1 MDSIKNTNIA
11 KFDISPK
18 TTALLIIDM
27 QNDVMN
33 IVPPGIQVIPVI
45 KRVLDTCRSK
55 SIPVIHKI
63 RIQRSDGIDVE
74 KFRVEMFKQK
84 PYLVDG
90 TPGAEI
96 VPELKPAKGEFQ
108 VKGAR
113 FSGFF
118 QTDMQLVLARLG
130 VKKLVICGVQTPN
143 CIRSTVTDAIGYD
156 YDVILLKDATA
167 AQTQQVHE
175 ANLFDMNNMG
185 ITIISAE
192 EFLNIIA

>member
-1 MDSIKNTNIA
+1 MDSIKDTCIEIS
-11 KFDISPK
+11 DISPK

-33 IVPPGIQVIPVI
+33 MVPPGRQVIPVI
-45 KRVLDTCRSK
+45 KQVLDACRNKGIS
-55 SIPVIHKI
+55 VIHKV
-63 RIQRSDGIDVE
+63 RIQRPDGIDVE
-74 KFRVEMFKQK
+74 RFRVEMFKNK
-84 PYLVDG
+84 PYLVEG

-118 QTDMQLVLARLG
+118 QTDMQLVLTRLG
-130 VKKLVICGVQTPN
+130 VKNLVICGVQTPN

-156 YDVILLKDATA
+156 YDVILLKNAIA
-167 AQTQQVHE
+167 AQTEQVHE
-175 ANLFDMNNMG
+175 ANLFDMKNMG
-185 ITIISAE
+185 VTIILSD
-192 EFLNIIA
+192 EFLGMI